1 MAKLWKG
8 RGEGQERAGQLRAW
22 IPEALEMGPW
32 RKGGDLEAGRR
43 KAPYAKNR
51 DKKWGR
57 LPRAFWASSLARILA
72 QNHGQREL
80 SRERFLV
87 TGIRGRSPVA
97 RAVGGKYLGEARLG
111 SGGETGRKT

>member
-1 MAKLWKG
+1 M
-8 RGEGQERAGQLRAW
+8 AW

-57 LPRAFWASSLARILA
+57 LPRAFWHPAWLGYWHRTMD
-72 QNHGQREL
+72 RE
-80 SRERFLV
+80 S
-87 TGIRGRSPVA
+87 
-97 RAVGGKYLGEARLG
+97 
-111 SGGETGRKT
+111 